1 MFSSLLLTWRQIHV
15 LLSAKIVDFVYSVRS
30 KNIFFGKTAGM
41 KSIGDEIL
49 IIKIPNKK
57 NHAGSTYLIANI
69 VKIK

>member
-1 MFSSLLLTWRQIHV
+1 
-15 LLSAKIVDFVYSVRS
+15 
-30 KNIFFGKTAGM
+30 M